1 MHVMLMKIE
10 NLNAINDKQTSHFR
24 KLYTPE
30 NLQFKDSNMIAE
42 CHLNQKPIIHEIRE
56 QLKTL

>member
-1 MHVMLMKIE
+1 MLMKIE